1 MEADKTVCSEGY
13 VSRQGQKLLL
23 EKAVSDERYN
33 SNCCRMLHQSRE
45 QKVLLEKAV
54 PVAA

>member
-1 MEADKTVCSEGY
+1 MEADKLFV
-13 VSRQGQKLLL
+13 V
-23 EKAVSDERYN
+23 KAKSVDWDKNCQSVSDERYN